1 MYQLNFDFDAFLK
14 TYWQKKPT
22 VIRKGFDNFED
33 ALTPDELAGLAMEEE
48 VDSRLVIQK
57 DGQWLVSHGPFDSF
71 DELPDTGSQL
81 IVQASNHWHPGPQA
95 LAEPFRILPGWLFDD
110 VMICYS
116 LPGGGVGPHIDQ
128 YDVFII
134 QGSGR
139 RHWRVGDLGN
149 YEEANLHTGLRQIT
163 GFDAIID
170 TVLEPGDILYIP
182 PGFPHE
188 GTSLEESMS
197 FSVGYRSPK
206 KQELLSSFADFAIA
220 NEAGDIHYHNPDM
233 EIRQAHSAITA
244 DDFDRLDTML
254 MKLAS
259 DKDLKRRWMGEYL
272 SQSRHE
278 LDVVP
283 AEPNWRA
290 DELVAFLEEGAP
302 LSKVAGLRTFYYPDM
317 PHLMFINGET
327 FELPEGCSDAAKV
340 LCDQE
345 SVTGADLSHAL
356 NNPAFL
362 DCLVSLSNLGYW
374 YPED

>member
-1 MYQLNFDFDAFLK
+1 MNMYQLNFDFDAFLK

-197 FSVGYRSPK
+197 FSVATAHQRNRNCSAVLLTLRLPTKPVTFTTTTRTWKSGKRTVPSP
-206 KQELLSSFADFAIA
+206 QMTLTVWI
-220 NEAGDIHYHNPDM
+220 
-233 EIRQAHSAITA
+233 
-244 DDFDRLDTML
+244 
-254 MKLAS
+254 
-259 DKDLKRRWMGEYL
+259 
-272 SQSRHE
+272 
-278 LDVVP
+278 
-283 AEPNWRA
+283 
-290 DELVAFLEEGAP
+290 
-302 LSKVAGLRTFYYPDM
+302 
-317 PHLMFINGET
+317 
-327 FELPEGCSDAAKV
+327 
-340 LCDQE
+340 LC
-345 SVTGADLSHAL
+345 
-356 NNPAFL
+356 
-362 DCLVSLSNLGYW
+362 
-374 YPED
+374 